1 MEPIDQVAEPAKT
14 QRQEQFTETLIAR
27 LTLLLGGLAAAAAF
41 LLHHKNWSAGLVI
54 GAALAWLNF
63 RWLRQGLDGLVAE
76 SKAQARREKP
86 RVPIVTYLL
95 ALLRY
100 SLIALIVYVIF
111 VYLHIPLGSML
122 VGLCALGAAAVAA
135 SVYEILRPAP

>member
-1 MEPIDQVAEPAKT
+1 MEPIDLAAEPAKT
-14 QRQEQFTETLIAR
+14 QRQEQFTETLIAW

-76 SKAQARREKP
+76 SKAQAGREKP

>member
-1 MEPIDQVAEPAKT
+1 MEPIDQAVGPPQT
-14 QRQEQFTETLIAR
+14 RGQEQLTETLIAW
-27 LTLLLGGLAAAAAF
+27 LTPLFGGLAAAAAF
-41 LLHHKNWSAGLVI
+41 LLHHKNWSAGLII

-76 SKAQARREKP
+76 SQALAGQERP
-86 RVPIVTYLL
+86 RISIVTYLL

-111 VYLHIPLGSML
+111 VYLHIPVVSML
-122 VGLCALGAAAVAA
+122 VGLCALGAAAIAA
-135 SVYEILRPAP
+135 SVYEIFRPAK

>member
-1 MEPIDQVAEPAKT
+1 MKPLDQAVEPGKNR
-14 QRQEQFTETLIAR
+14 RQERFTETLIAR
-27 LTLLLGGLAAAAAF
+27 LTPILGTIAALSAF
-41 LLHHKNWSAGLVI
+41 VLHRKDWAVGLVV

-76 SKAQARREKP
+76 SQAQAGQEKP
-86 RVPIVTYLL
+86 RVSIVTYLL

-111 VYLHIPLGSML
+111 VYLHLPLVSML
-122 VGLCALGAAAVAA
+122 VGLCALGAAAIAA
-135 SVYEILRPAP
+135 SVYEIFRPAK

>member
-1 MEPIDQVAEPAKT
+1 MEPIDQAAEPAKT
-14 QRQEQFTETLIAR
+14 LGREQLTETLIAW
-27 LTLLLGGLAAAAAF
+27 LTPLFGGLAAIVAF
-41 LLHHKNWSAGLVI
+41 LSHYKNWSAGLIV
-54 GAALAWLNF
+54 GAGLAWLNF
-63 RWLRQGLDGLVAE
+63 RWLRRGLDGLVAD
-76 SKAQARREKP
+76 AQAQAGQEKP

-135 SVYEILRPAP
+135 SVYEILCPAG

>member
-1 MEPIDQVAEPAKT
+1 MEPIEQVAESRKT
-14 QRQEQFTETLIAR
+14 RRQEQFTETLIAW
-27 LTLLLGGLAAAAAF
+27 LTPVLGIIAAATAF
-41 LLHHKNWSAGLVI
+41 LLHRKDWSAGLII

-76 SKAQARREKP
+76 SQAQAGREKP
-86 RVPIVTYLL
+86 RVSIVTYLL

-111 VYLHIPLGSML
+111 VYLHVPLVSML
-122 VGLCALGAAAVAA
+122 VGLCALGAAAIAA
-135 SVYEILRPAP
+135 SVYEIFRPAK

>member
-1 MEPIDQVAEPAKT
+1 MEPINQAAATGKT
-14 QRQEQFTETLIAR
+14 RGQEQFTETLIAW
-27 LTLLLGGLAAAAAF
+27 LTPLFGGLAGAAAF
-41 LLHHKNWSAGLVI
+41 LLHHKKWSAGLII
-54 GAALAWLNF
+54 GAGLAWLNF
-63 RWLRQGLDGLVAE
+63 RWLRQGLDGLVAD
-76 SKAQARREKP
+76 AQAQAGQEKP

-135 SVYEILRPAP
+135 SVYEIRRPAP

>member
-1 MEPIDQVAEPAKT
+1 MEPLDQAVEPGKNR
-14 QRQEQFTETLIAR
+14 RQEQFTETLIAR
-27 LTLLLGGLAAAAAF
+27 LTPILGTIAALSAF
-41 LLHHKNWSAGLVI
+41 VLHRKDWAVGLVV

-76 SKAQARREKP
+76 SQAQAGQEKP
-86 RVPIVTYLL
+86 RVSIVTYLL

-111 VYLHIPLGSML
+111 VYLHLPLVSML
-122 VGLCALGAAAVAA
+122 VGLCALGAAAIAA
-135 SVYEILRPAP
+135 SVYEIFRPAK

>member
-1 MEPIDQVAEPAKT
+1 MEPIEQAATTGNTRGHEQV
-14 QRQEQFTETLIAR
+14 TETLIAW
-27 LTLLLGGLAAAAAF
+27 LTPLFGGLAAAAAF
-41 LLHHKNWSAGLVI
+41 LLHHKNWAAGLII
-54 GAALAWLNF
+54 GAGLAWLNF
-63 RWLRQGLDGLVAE
+63 RWLRRGLDGLVAE
-76 SKAQARREKP
+76 SQAQAGREKP

-135 SVYEILRPAP
+135 SVYEILRPAA

>member
-1 MEPIDQVAEPAKT
+1 MEPIDQTVEPAKT
-14 QRQEQFTETLIAR
+14 RRQEQFTETLIAW
-27 LTLLLGGLAAAAAF
+27 LTPLFGALAAAAAL
-41 LLHHKNWSAGLVI
+41 LLHHKDWGAGVLI

-76 SKAQARREKP
+76 SQEQAGQEKP
-86 RVPIVTYLL
+86 GVSIFTYLL

-111 VYLHIPLGSML
+111 VYLHIPLVSML
-122 VGLCALGAAAVAA
+122 AGLCAMGAAAIAA
-135 SVYEILRPAP
+135 SVYEIFRPAK